1 MAKDTQQPDD
11 PRSPVE
17 EAVTGPQVRLPIVGE
32 VTLPPADRVA
42 YFAGVGLLVAL
53 DLIEWPVA
61 LVIVAGHVL
70 AAQRLSRV
78 VKGIGQA
85 FEQA

>member
-1 MAKDTQQPDD
+1 MAKDTQQRDGQL
-11 PRSPVE
+11 SPVE

-32 VTLPPADRVA
+32 VTLPPADRLA
-42 YFAGVGLLVAL
+42 YFAGIGVLAAL
-53 DLIEWPVA
+53 ELIEWPVA

-70 AAQRLSRV
+70 AAQHMSRL

-85 FEQA
+85 FEEA